1 LDSDKVYYLYS
12 HSIYRRT
19 ERIGPDFSARGESRN
34 AVNTPAPVMYPT
46 ITMPADDGIQD
57 LLTTMASGAMPATSE
72 DYTASED
79 IMDISS
85 YAPSLSSVTTL
96 PNAIPT
102 SVITPTTSLTAGGWL
117 DHQNNIHGGGFIPP
131 AVSSHNGYHHSA
143 VVRSVG
149 GAGMGAQHP
158 HHPHQRISR
167 ERSDM
172 DIYRMSSSS
181 APRRRIRDDDVSS
194 QLTPDEREKRRV
206 RRERNK
212 LAAAKC
218 RQRRV
223 DHTNT
228 LIAETEDWEEK
239 NATLDQEIAKLQQQK
254 EQLEFILEAHK
265 AMCRKNKANKET
277 ATTASTTT
285 TTCHANTVASLDTPT
300 TEVVTPTRLFN
311 FAGMSGMSGMSDGV
325 MDGTN
330 ASSASSSSSC
340 GREALSIKSESS
352 NSSSDMSSPEST
364 RRTLI
369 QL

>member
-1 LDSDKVYYLYS
+1 
-12 HSIYRRT
+12 
-19 ERIGPDFSARGESRN
+19 
-34 AVNTPAPVMYPT
+34 MYPT
-46 ITMPADDGIQD
+46 ITMPADDGIHD

-85 YAPSLSSVTTL
+85 YAPSISSVTSL

-102 SVITPTTSLTAGGWL
+102 SVITPTTSLTGGSWL

-149 GAGMGAQHP
+149 GNGMGAQHP

-167 ERSDM
+167 ERPDM
-172 DIYRMSSSS
+172 DLYRMSSSS
-181 APRRRIRDDDVSS
+181 APRRRLRDDDVTGK
-194 QLTPDEREKRRV
+194 LTPDEREKRRV

-228 LIAETEDWEEK
+228 LIGETEDWEEK
-239 NATLDQEIAKLQQQK
+239 NATLEQEISKLQQQR

-311 FAGMSGMSGMSDGV
+311 FAGMSDGV

-330 ASSASSSSSC
+330 VSSASSSSSC

-352 NSSSDMSSPEST
+352 SSSDMSSPESA

>member
-1 LDSDKVYYLYS
+1 
-12 HSIYRRT
+12 
-19 ERIGPDFSARGESRN
+19 
-34 AVNTPAPVMYPT
+34 MYPT
-46 ITMPADDGIQD
+46 VTMPAEDGIQD
-57 LLTTMASGAMPATSE
+57 VLTTMSSGAIPATSE

-85 YAPSLSSVTTL
+85 YAPSISSHVTCM

-102 SVITPTTSLTAGGWL
+102 SVITPTTSLTAGAWL
-117 DHQNNIHGGGFIPP
+117 EHPGNIHGGGFIPP
-131 AVSSHNGYHHSA
+131 AVSSHNGYASA

-149 GAGMGAQHP
+149 GGAGGLGGQHH
-158 HHPHQRISR
+158 HHPHQRLPR
-167 ERSDM
+167 DRSDM
-172 DIYRMSSSS
+172 DLYRMSPS
-181 APRRRIRDDDVSS
+181 APRRRIRDDD
-194 QLTPDEREKRRV
+194 LTPDEREKRRV

-228 LIAETEDWEEK
+228 LITETEDWEEK
-239 NATLDQEIAKLQQQK
+239 NATLEQEITKLQQQK

-277 ATTASTTT
+277 TTTASTTT
-285 TTCHANTVASLDTPT
+285 CTNTSTSLDTPT

-311 FAGMSGMSGMSDGV
+311 FGGLSDG
-325 MDGTN
+325 MDIAHSTSG
-330 ASSASSSSSC
+330 SSSTSC
-340 GREALSIKSESS
+340 GREAMSIKTESS
-352 NSSSDMSSPEST
+352 SGSDMSSPET
-364 RRTLI
+364 ARPTLI

>member
-1 LDSDKVYYLYS
+1 
-12 HSIYRRT
+12 
-19 ERIGPDFSARGESRN
+19 
-34 AVNTPAPVMYPT
+34 MYPT
-46 ITMPADDGIQD
+46 VTMPADDGIQE
-57 LLTTMASGAMPATSE
+57 LLTTMASGCMPATSE

-85 YAPSLSSVTTL
+85 YAPSISSHVSSM

-102 SVITPTTSLTAGGWL
+102 SVITPTTSLTGGSWL
-117 DHQNNIHGGGFIPP
+117 EHPNNIHGGSFVPP
-131 AVSSHNGYHHSA
+131 SVSSHNGYHTPA
-143 VVRSVG
+143 VVRG
-149 GAGMGAQHP
+149 GGGLAGQHP
-158 HHPHQRISR
+158 HHPHQRITR

-172 DIYRMSSSS
+172 DMYRMTPSSG
-181 APRRRIRDDDVSS
+181 PRRRMRDDDVSRNLS
-194 QLTPDEREKRRV
+194 PDEREKRRV

-228 LIAETEDWEEK
+228 LINETEDWEEK
-239 NATLDQEIAKLQQQK
+239 NSTLEQEISKLQQQK

-265 AMCRKNKANKET
+265 AMCRKNKVNKET
-277 ATTASTTT
+277 ATTASCTTT
-285 TTCHANTVASLDTPT
+285 TTRHANTVASLDTPT

-311 FAGMSGMSGMSDGV
+311 FAGLSEGV

-330 ASSASSSSSC
+330 HSTSGSSSSSC
-340 GREALSIKSESS
+340 GREAMSIKSE
-352 NSSSDMSSPEST
+352 NSSSGSDMSSPEST

>member
-1 LDSDKVYYLYS
+1 
-12 HSIYRRT
+12 
-19 ERIGPDFSARGESRN
+19 
-34 AVNTPAPVMYPT
+34 
-46 ITMPADDGIQD
+46 
-57 LLTTMASGAMPATSE
+57 
-72 DYTASED
+72 
-79 IMDISS
+79 
-85 YAPSLSSVTTL
+85 
-96 PNAIPT
+96 
-102 SVITPTTSLTAGGWL
+102 
-117 DHQNNIHGGGFIPP
+117 
-131 AVSSHNGYHHSA
+131 
-143 VVRSVG
+143 
-149 GAGMGAQHP
+149 MG
-158 HHPHQRISR
+158 
-167 ERSDM
+167 
-172 DIYRMSSSS
+172 
-181 APRRRIRDDDVSS
+181 DDD
-194 QLTPDEREKRRV
+194 LTPDEREKRRV

-311 FAGMSGMSGMSDGV
+311 FAGMSGMSDGV

>member
-1 LDSDKVYYLYS
+1 
-12 HSIYRRT
+12 
-19 ERIGPDFSARGESRN
+19 
-34 AVNTPAPVMYPT
+34 MYPT
-46 ITMPADDGIQD
+46 ITMPADDGIQE

-85 YAPSLSSVTTL
+85 YAPSISSHVTSM

-102 SVITPTTSLTAGGWL
+102 SVITPTTSLTGGAWL
-117 DHQNNIHGGGFIPP
+117 EHPNNIHGGSFVPP
-131 AVSSHNGYHHSA
+131 SVSTHNGYHASA

-158 HHPHQRISR
+158 HHPHQRIAR
-167 ERSDM
+167 DRGDM
-172 DIYRMSSSS
+172 DLYRMSPS
-181 APRRRIRDDDVSS
+181 AGPRRRMRDDDVSK
-194 QLTPDEREKRRV
+194 QMTPDEREKRRV

-228 LIAETEDWEEK
+228 LITETEDWEEK
-239 NATLDQEIAKLQQQK
+239 NSTLEQEISKLHQQK

-265 AMCRKNKANKET
+265 AMCRKNKVNKET
-277 ATTASTTT
+277 ATTASCTTT

-311 FAGMSGMSGMSDGV
+311 FTGMSDGV
-325 MDGTN
+325 MDNHSTSG
-330 ASSASSSSSC
+330 SSSSSC
-340 GREALSIKSESS
+340 GREAMSIKSENSS
-352 NSSSDMSSPEST
+352 SSSDMSSPESAH
-364 RRTLI
+364 RTLI